1 MTQMKHLSIVDGAFL
16 HMESAEMP
24 MHVGSLNLFEPPA
37 GYSGEGFYEEVKAHV
52 AKRMHLAAVFTRK
65 LALMPFDLANPV
77 WIHDDDI
84 DLDYHVRYMVLPKPG
99 TIEQLEALAAR
110 LHSMLLD
117 RSRPL
122 WEFYVIEGLAD
133 GRIGFYGKVH
143 HAAVDGQAGVAM
155 ATSLF
160 DITPEPRAVKP
171 PREARANTYQ
181 LGVAELLAAALQ
193 NQIRQVV
200 ESLKLVPAL
209 ANTAPAR
216 RRRRSRSGARK
227 APRTAPR
234 ARPRRRRA
242 RFKLAPATP
251 FNHSITNQRA
261 FAAVSLPLP
270 EIKAIGKGVGASIN
284 DIVLWLCSTAL
295 RSYLKEGRELP
306 EKSLVAG
313 VPISLRQ
320 EGDTTS
326 NNQVAGT
333 LIDLGTEIADPAE
346 RLKAIKR
353 GTAAMKKQ
361 MGTFRGVIPTDFPSL
376 GSPWLISGL
385 ASLYG
390 RSRIAD
396 WLRLANVTISN
407 VPGSRV
413 PVYLCGAKMTDY
425 YPLSIVVHGV
435 ALNITVQSHVD
446 KICFGLIAC
455 RRAVPDVHELG
466 SQLERAMATLRE
478 LVARRPRSGRR
489 RRRRP
494 RSAGRAAAPARAAA
508 PRARQGGAA
517 RAPRQPRLRVVA
529 PAACVGAAP
538 AAASACGEAA
548 QGAAG
553 ARRAERAMRLVA
565 DVFVALVALLHVW
578 FLVLEMFL
586 WDKPLGLKTFRQTPR
601 SRGVEGARRQPG
613 PLQRLS
619 RRRAAWG
626 LSLGARA
633 RASRC
638 SSSAASSSP
647 ASTAPRPSAGRS
659 CSCRRCRRRSRSRWS
674 ASPTD
679 APQSGAAPLSCER
692 ISSPRAAHGCGAGS
706 GDGPGRALR
715 STATGPRSAPRPSS
729 ADSTSAEA
737 ANAATA
743 STRGRGRRRR

>member
-37 GYSGEGFYEEVKAHV
+37 GYRGEGFYEAVKAHV
-52 AKRMHLAAVFTRK
+52 AKRMHMAPVFTRK

-99 TIEQLEALAAR
+99 TLEQLEALAAR

-160 DITPEPRAVKP
+160 DLTPEPRAVKP
-171 PREARANTYQ
+171 PREVRANTYQ

-193 NQIRQVV
+193 NQARQLV
-200 ESLKLVPAL
+200 ESLKLLPAL
-209 ANTAPAR
+209 TKTVAGAAR
-216 RRRRSRSGARK
+216 DALAQRRAESAEDRAARK
-227 APRTAPR
+227 AAAPGSS
-234 ARPRRRRA
+234 
-242 RFKLAPATP
+242 FKFAPATP

-261 FAAVSLPLP
+261 FAAVSLPLG
-270 EIKAIGKGVGASIN
+270 EVKAIGKSVGASIN
-284 DIVLWLCSTAL
+284 DVVLWLCSTAL
-295 RSYLKEGRELP
+295 RSYLKDSRELP
-306 EKSLVAG
+306 DKSLVAG

-320 EGDTTS
+320 EGDTTA

-333 LIDLGTEIADPAE
+333 LIDLGTEIVDPLA
-346 RLKAIKR
+346 RLQAIQR
-353 GTAAMKKQ
+353 GTAAMKRQ

-376 GSPWLISGL
+376 GSPWLLSGL

-413 PVYLCGAKMTDY
+413 PVYLVGAKMTDY

-446 KICFGLIAC
+446 QLCFGLIAC

-466 SQLERAMATLRE
+466 HQLQRAMATLRM
-478 LVARRPRSGRR
+478 LV
-489 RRRRP
+489 
-494 RSAGRAAAPARAAA
+494 AAAPALAAAETKAAAESAAAAADVAAAAVAATRKKRPRAA
-508 PRARQGGAA
+508 RS
-517 RAPRQPRLRVVA
+517 PRLRVV
-529 PAACVGAAP
+529 PATVEAAAAAP
-538 AAASACGEAA
+538 AAKRKTRVAA
-548 QGAAG
+548 AV
-553 ARRAERAMRLVA
+553 R
-565 DVFVALVALLHVW
+565 
-578 FLVLEMFL
+578 
-586 WDKPLGLKTFRQTPR
+586 
-601 SRGVEGARRQPG
+601 
-613 PLQRLS
+613 
-619 RRRAAWG
+619 
-626 LSLGARA
+626 
-633 RASRC
+633 
-638 SSSAASSSP
+638 
-647 ASTAPRPSAGRS
+647 
-659 CSCRRCRRRSRSRWS
+659 
-674 ASPTD
+674 
-679 APQSGAAPLSCER
+679 
-692 ISSPRAAHGCGAGS
+692 
-706 GDGPGRALR
+706 
-715 STATGPRSAPRPSS
+715 
-729 ADSTSAEA
+729 
-737 ANAATA
+737 
-743 STRGRGRRRR
+743 

>member
-37 GYSGEGFYEEVKAHV
+37 GYSGEGFYEAVKAHV
-52 AKRMHLAAVFTRK
+52 ARRMHLAAVFTRK

-77 WIHDDDI
+77 WIQDDDI

-99 TIEQLEALAAR
+99 TTVQLEALAAR

-155 ATSLF
+155 ATSMF
-160 DITPEPRAVKP
+160 DLTPEPRAVKP
-171 PREARANTYQ
+171 PRESRAHTYQ

-193 NQIRQVV
+193 NQIQQLVHSVRLLPKVAATAYAAAKQ
-200 ESLKLVPAL
+200 SLA
-209 ANTAPAR
+209 T
-216 RRRRSRSGARK
+216 RRSESQADRAARK
-227 APRTAPR
+227 AEAAPT
-234 ARPRRRRA
+234 

-261 FAAVSLPLP
+261 FAAVSLPLL
-270 EIKAIGKGVGASIN
+270 EVKSIGKAVGASIN
-284 DIVLWLCSTAL
+284 DVVLWLCSTAL

-320 EGDTTS
+320 EGDTTA

-333 LIDLGTEIADPAE
+333 LIDLGTQLADPAA

-353 GTAAMKKQ
+353 GTAAMKRE

-385 ASLYG
+385 AALYG

-396 WLRLANVTISN
+396 WLRITNVTISN

-413 PVYLCGAKMTDY
+413 PVYLCGARMTDY
-425 YPLSIVVHGV
+425 YPLSIVVHGI

-446 KICFGLIAC
+446 QLCFGLIAC

-466 SQLERAMATLRE
+466 NHLQRAMATLRVLAPAVLAPVLE
-478 LVARRPRSGRR
+478 AAPSAATQSAPGVVAKSK
-489 RRRRP
+489 
-494 RSAGRAAAPARAAA
+494 RAAKRPLRRAVPVRPTP
-508 PRARQGGAA
+508 PRAEPV
-517 RAPRQPRLRVVA
+517 RAVRAPRLRVVA
-529 PAACVGAAP
+529 GADRAP
-538 AAASACGEAA
+538 APKTAVKATKPRK
-548 QGAAG
+548 
-553 ARRAERAMRLVA
+553 AR
-565 DVFVALVALLHVW
+565 
-578 FLVLEMFL
+578 
-586 WDKPLGLKTFRQTPR
+586 PL
-601 SRGVEGARRQPG
+601 
-613 PLQRLS
+613 
-619 RRRAAWG
+619 
-626 LSLGARA
+626 
-633 RASRC
+633 
-638 SSSAASSSP
+638 
-647 ASTAPRPSAGRS
+647 
-659 CSCRRCRRRSRSRWS
+659 
-674 ASPTD
+674 
-679 APQSGAAPLSCER
+679 
-692 ISSPRAAHGCGAGS
+692 
-706 GDGPGRALR
+706 
-715 STATGPRSAPRPSS
+715 
-729 ADSTSAEA
+729 
-737 ANAATA
+737 AAT
-743 STRGRGRRRR
+743 R

>member
-24 MHVGSLNLFEPPA
+24 MHVGSLNLFEAPA
-37 GYSGEGFYEEVKAHV
+37 GYKGEGFYEKVKEHV
-52 AKRMHLAAVFTRK
+52 ARRMHLAPVFTRK

-84 DLDYHVRYMVLPKPG
+84 DLDYHVRFMVLPKPG
-99 TIEQLEALAAR
+99 SLEQLEALAAR

-122 WEFYVIEGLAD
+122 WEFHVIEGLAD

-155 ATSLF
+155 ATSMF
-160 DITPEPRAVKP
+160 DLTPEPRAVKP

-193 NQIRQVV
+193 NQLQQLVQSIRLLPKVASTAYGAAREAIATRQS
-200 ESLKLVPAL
+200 ESQEDRA
-209 ANTAPAR
+209 
-216 RRRRSRSGARK
+216 ARK
-227 APRTAPR
+227 AEKPGT
-234 ARPRRRRA
+234 

-270 EIKAIGKGVGASIN
+270 EIKAIGKSVGASIN
-284 DIVLWLCSTAL
+284 DVVLWLCSTAL

-320 EGDTTS
+320 EGDTTA

-333 LIDLGTEIADPAE
+333 LVDLGTELADPVA

-353 GTAAMKKQ
+353 GTAAMKKE

-435 ALNITVQSHVD
+435 ALNITVQSHVEQ
-446 KICFGLIAC
+446 ICFGLIAC

-466 SQLERAMATLRE
+466 NHVKRAMETLRM
-478 LVARRPRSGRR
+478 LASHAVA
-489 RRRRP
+489 
-494 RSAGRAAAPARAAA
+494 AAAPAEAAEPALSAAANGRAA
-508 PRARQGGAA
+508 RAA
-517 RAPRQPRLRVVA
+517 RAPAKAKAKPARLSRLRVVA
-529 PAACVGAAP
+529 TGTQAP
-538 AAASACGEAA
+538 AK
-548 QGAAG
+548 
-553 ARRAERAMRLVA
+553 AR
-565 DVFVALVALLHVW
+565 
-578 FLVLEMFL
+578 
-586 WDKPLGLKTFRQTPR
+586 KPRPV
-601 SRGVEGARRQPG
+601 S
-613 PLQRLS
+613 
-619 RRRAAWG
+619 
-626 LSLGARA
+626 
-633 RASRC
+633 ASR
-638 SSSAASSSP
+638 
-647 ASTAPRPSAGRS
+647 
-659 CSCRRCRRRSRSRWS
+659 
-674 ASPTD
+674 
-679 APQSGAAPLSCER
+679 
-692 ISSPRAAHGCGAGS
+692 
-706 GDGPGRALR
+706 
-715 STATGPRSAPRPSS
+715 
-729 ADSTSAEA
+729 
-737 ANAATA
+737 
-743 STRGRGRRRR
+743 

>member
-37 GYSGEGFYEEVKAHV
+37 GYKGEGFYEKVKEHV
-52 AKRMHLAAVFTRK
+52 AKRMHLAPVFTRK

-77 WIHDDDI
+77 WIHDDDL

-99 TIEQLEALAAR
+99 SIEQLEALAAR

-155 ATSLF
+155 ATSIF
-160 DITPEPRAVKP
+160 DLTPEPRAVKA

-193 NQIRQVV
+193 NQFQQLVQSVRLLPKIASTALGAVKEAIATRQN
-200 ESLKLVPAL
+200 ESKEDRA
-209 ANTAPAR
+209 
-216 RRRRSRSGARK
+216 ARK
-227 APRTAPR
+227 AEAPST
-234 ARPRRRRA
+234 

-270 EIKAIGKGVGASIN
+270 EVKAIGKSVGASIN
-284 DIVLWLCSTAL
+284 DVVLWLCSTAL

-306 EKSLVAG
+306 DKSLVAG

-320 EGDTTS
+320 EGDTTA

-333 LIDLGTEIADPAE
+333 LIDLGTELADPVA

-353 GTAAMKKQ
+353 GTAAMKRE

-385 ASLYG
+385 AALYG

-413 PVYLCGAKMTDY
+413 PVYLVGAKMTDY
-425 YPLSIVVHGV
+425 YPVSIVVHGI

-446 KICFGLIAC
+446 QLCFGFIAC

-466 SQLERAMATLRE
+466 THMKRAMETLRA
-478 LVARRPRSGRR
+478 LA
-489 RRRRP
+489 
-494 RSAGRAAAPARAAA
+494 AAALAAPAKAAVALPAATPEADTA
-508 PRARQGGAA
+508 PVLAANGKGARAA
-517 RAPRQPRLRVVA
+517 RAKAAHARATRTPRRRAGATASGSPGKPRKAR
-529 PAACVGAAP
+529 P
-538 AAASACGEAA
+538 AAA
-548 QGAAG
+548 
-553 ARRAERAMRLVA
+553 AR
-565 DVFVALVALLHVW
+565 
-578 FLVLEMFL
+578 
-586 WDKPLGLKTFRQTPR
+586 
-601 SRGVEGARRQPG
+601 
-613 PLQRLS
+613 
-619 RRRAAWG
+619 
-626 LSLGARA
+626 
-633 RASRC
+633 
-638 SSSAASSSP
+638 
-647 ASTAPRPSAGRS
+647 
-659 CSCRRCRRRSRSRWS
+659 
-674 ASPTD
+674 
-679 APQSGAAPLSCER
+679 
-692 ISSPRAAHGCGAGS
+692 
-706 GDGPGRALR
+706 
-715 STATGPRSAPRPSS
+715 
-729 ADSTSAEA
+729 
-737 ANAATA
+737 
-743 STRGRGRRRR
+743 

>member
-1 MTQMKHLSIVDGAFL
+1 MKHLSIVDGAFL

-24 MHVGSLNLFEPPA
+24 MHVGSLNLFEAPA
-37 GYSGEGFYEEVKAHV
+37 GYKGEGFYEKVKEHV

-99 TIEQLEALAAR
+99 TMAQMEALAAR

-155 ATSLF
+155 ATSMF
-160 DITPEPRAVKP
+160 DLTPEPRAVKP

-181 LGVAELLAAALQ
+181 LGVAELLAAALT
-193 NQIRQVV
+193 NQIQQLVQSVKLLPKVASTAYGAAKEAIATRRNESDDDRAARQAD
-200 ESLKLVPAL
+200 KPP
-209 ANTAPAR
+209 T
-216 RRRRSRSGARK
+216 
-227 APRTAPR
+227 
-234 ARPRRRRA
+234 

-251 FNHSITNQRA
+251 FNHSITNQRS

-270 EIKAIGKGVGASIN
+270 EVKTIGKAVGASIN
-284 DIVLWLCSTAL
+284 DVVLWLCSTAL
-295 RSYLKEGRELP
+295 RSYLKDGRELP
-306 EKSLVAG
+306 DKSLVAG

-320 EGDTTS
+320 EGDTTA

-385 ASLYG
+385 AALYG

-396 WLRLANVTISN
+396 WLRITNVTISN

-425 YPLSIVVHGV
+425 YPLSIVVHGI

-446 KICFGLIAC
+446 QLCFGLIAC

-466 SQLERAMATLRE
+466 SHLQRAMATLRA
-478 LVARRPRSGRR
+478 LVGPAL
-489 RRRRP
+489 
-494 RSAGRAAAPARAAA
+494 AAAAVAAKAASESASAPAERATPARAKRRP
-508 PRARQGGAA
+508 PRVKAEPA

-529 PAACVGAAP
+529 PGTRAP
-538 AAASACGEAA
+538 AAAGSA
-548 QGAAG
+548 
-553 ARRAERAMRLVA
+553 
-565 DVFVALVALLHVW
+565 
-578 FLVLEMFL
+578 
-586 WDKPLGLKTFRQTPR
+586 
-601 SRGVEGARRQPG
+601 
-613 PLQRLS
+613 
-619 RRRAAWG
+619 
-626 LSLGARA
+626 
-633 RASRC
+633 
-638 SSSAASSSP
+638 
-647 ASTAPRPSAGRS
+647 
-659 CSCRRCRRRSRSRWS
+659 
-674 ASPTD
+674 
-679 APQSGAAPLSCER
+679 
-692 ISSPRAAHGCGAGS
+692 
-706 GDGPGRALR
+706 
-715 STATGPRSAPRPSS
+715 
-729 ADSTSAEA
+729 TSAKSAKA
-737 ANAATA
+737 AKPRKARPLADA
-743 STRGRGRRRR
+743 R

>member
-1 MTQMKHLSIVDGAFL
+1 
-16 HMESAEMP
+16 MP
-24 MHVGSLNLFEPPA
+24 MHVGSLNLFDPPA
-37 GYSGEGFYEEVKAHV
+37 GYSGEGFYEKVKEHV

-99 TIEQLEALAAR
+99 TMAQMEALAAR

-155 ATSLF
+155 ATSMF
-160 DITPEPRAVKP
+160 DLTPEPRAVKP

-181 LGVAELLAAALQ
+181 LGVAELLAAALT
-193 NQIRQVV
+193 NQIQQLVQSVKLLPKVASTAYGAAKEAIATRRNESDDDRAARQAD
-200 ESLKLVPAL
+200 KPP
-209 ANTAPAR
+209 T
-216 RRRRSRSGARK
+216 
-227 APRTAPR
+227 
-234 ARPRRRRA
+234 

-251 FNHSITNQRA
+251 FNHSITNQRS

-270 EIKAIGKGVGASIN
+270 EVKTIGKSVGASIN
-284 DIVLWLCSTAL
+284 DVVLWLCSTAL
-295 RSYLKEGRELP
+295 RSYLKEGSELP
-306 EKSLVAG
+306 AKSLVAG

-320 EGDTTS
+320 EGDTTA

-385 ASLYG
+385 AALYG

-396 WLRLANVTISN
+396 WLRITNVTISN

-425 YPLSIVVHGV
+425 YPLSIVVHGI

-446 KICFGLIAC
+446 QLCFGLIAC

-466 SQLERAMATLRE
+466 SHLQRAMATLRA
-478 LVARRPRSGRR
+478 LVGPAL
-489 RRRRP
+489 
-494 RSAGRAAAPARAAA
+494 AAAAVAAKAASESASAPAERATPARAKRRP
-508 PRARQGGAA
+508 PRVKAEPA

-529 PAACVGAAP
+529 PGTRAP
-538 AAASACGEAA
+538 AAAGSA
-548 QGAAG
+548 
-553 ARRAERAMRLVA
+553 
-565 DVFVALVALLHVW
+565 
-578 FLVLEMFL
+578 
-586 WDKPLGLKTFRQTPR
+586 
-601 SRGVEGARRQPG
+601 
-613 PLQRLS
+613 
-619 RRRAAWG
+619 
-626 LSLGARA
+626 
-633 RASRC
+633 
-638 SSSAASSSP
+638 
-647 ASTAPRPSAGRS
+647 
-659 CSCRRCRRRSRSRWS
+659 
-674 ASPTD
+674 
-679 APQSGAAPLSCER
+679 
-692 ISSPRAAHGCGAGS
+692 
-706 GDGPGRALR
+706 
-715 STATGPRSAPRPSS
+715 
-729 ADSTSAEA
+729 TSAKSAKA
-737 ANAATA
+737 AKPRKARPLADA
-743 STRGRGRRRR
+743 R

>member
-24 MHVGSLNLFEPPA
+24 MHVGSLNLFDPPA
-37 GYSGEGFYEEVKAHV
+37 GYAGEGFYEQVKAHV
-52 AKRMHLAAVFTRK
+52 ARRMHLAPVFTRK

-84 DLDYHVRYMVLPKPG
+84 DLDYHVRFMVLPKPG
-99 TIEQLEALAAR
+99 SIEQLEALAAR

-155 ATSLF
+155 ATSMF
-160 DITPEPRAVKP
+160 DLTPEPRAVKP
-171 PREARANTYQ
+171 PRESRANTYQ

-193 NQIRQVV
+193 NQIQQLVQSV
-200 ESLKLVPAL
+200 KLLPKVAS
-209 ANTAPAR
+209 TAYGAAR
-216 RRRRSRSGARK
+216 DAIATRRSESEEDRAARK
-227 APRTAPR
+227 AEAPST
-234 ARPRRRRA
+234 

-261 FAAVSLPLP
+261 FAAVSLPLA
-270 EIKAIGKGVGASIN
+270 EIKATGKAVGASIN
-284 DIVLWLCSTAL
+284 DVVLWLCSTAL

-320 EGDTTS
+320 EGDTTA

-333 LIDLGTEIADPAE
+333 LIDLGTEIADPAA

-353 GTAAMKKQ
+353 GTAAMKKE

-396 WLRLANVTISN
+396 WLRLTNVTISN

-425 YPLSIVVHGV
+425 YPLSIVVHGI
-435 ALNITVQSHVD
+435 ALNITAQSHVD
-446 KICFGLIAC
+446 QLCFGLIAC

-466 SQLERAMATLRE
+466 NHVRRAMATLRA
-478 LVARRPRSGRR
+478 LVGPALAAPAASEAASV
-489 RRRRP
+489 P
-494 RSAGRAAAPARAAA
+494 SAAAAAKATAPARAK
-508 PRARQGGAA
+508 RRSA
-517 RAPRQPRLRVVA
+517 RAKPEPVQARQPRLRVVA
-529 PAACVGAAP
+529 ARTRAAP
-538 AAASACGEAA
+538 AKA
-548 QGAAG
+548 
-553 ARRAERAMRLVA
+553 V
-565 DVFVALVALLHVW
+565 
-578 FLVLEMFL
+578 
-586 WDKPLGLKTFRQTPR
+586 KPATKPRKT
-601 SRGVEGARRQPG
+601 
-613 PLQRLS
+613 
-619 RRRAAWG
+619 
-626 LSLGARA
+626 
-633 RASRC
+633 
-638 SSSAASSSP
+638 
-647 ASTAPRPSAGRS
+647 
-659 CSCRRCRRRSRSRWS
+659 
-674 ASPTD
+674 
-679 APQSGAAPLSCER
+679 
-692 ISSPRAAHGCGAGS
+692 
-706 GDGPGRALR
+706 RAL
-715 STATGPRSAPRPSS
+715 
-729 ADSTSAEA
+729 A
-737 ANAATA
+737 AA
-743 STRGRGRRRR
+743 R

>member
-1 MTQMKHLSIVDGAFL
+1 MKHLSIVDGAFL

-24 MHVGSLNLFEPPA
+24 MHVGSLNLFDPPA
-37 GYSGEGFYEEVKAHV
+37 GYSGEGFYEKVKEHV

-99 TIEQLEALAAR
+99 TMAQMEALAAR

-155 ATSLF
+155 ATSMF
-160 DITPEPRAVKP
+160 DLTPEPRAVKP

-181 LGVAELLAAALQ
+181 LGVAELLAAALT
-193 NQIRQVV
+193 NQIQQLVQSVKLLPKVASTAYGAAKEAIATRRTESDDDRAARQAD
-200 ESLKLVPAL
+200 KPP
-209 ANTAPAR
+209 T
-216 RRRRSRSGARK
+216 
-227 APRTAPR
+227 
-234 ARPRRRRA
+234 

-251 FNHSITNQRA
+251 FNHSITNQRS

-270 EIKAIGKGVGASIN
+270 EVKTIGKAVGASIN
-284 DIVLWLCSTAL
+284 DVVLWLCSTAL
-295 RSYLKEGRELP
+295 RSYLKDGRELP
-306 EKSLVAG
+306 DKSLVAG

-320 EGDTTS
+320 EGDTTA

-385 ASLYG
+385 AALYG

-396 WLRLANVTISN
+396 WLRITNVTISN

-425 YPLSIVVHGV
+425 YPLSIVVHGI

-446 KICFGLIAC
+446 QLCFGLIAC

-466 SQLERAMATLRE
+466 SHLQRAMATLRA
-478 LVARRPRSGRR
+478 LVGPAL
-489 RRRRP
+489 
-494 RSAGRAAAPARAAA
+494 AAAAVAAKAASESASAPAERATPARAKRRP
-508 PRARQGGAA
+508 PRVKAEPA

-529 PAACVGAAP
+529 PGTRAP
-538 AAASACGEAA
+538 AATGSA
-548 QGAAG
+548 
-553 ARRAERAMRLVA
+553 
-565 DVFVALVALLHVW
+565 
-578 FLVLEMFL
+578 
-586 WDKPLGLKTFRQTPR
+586 
-601 SRGVEGARRQPG
+601 
-613 PLQRLS
+613 
-619 RRRAAWG
+619 
-626 LSLGARA
+626 
-633 RASRC
+633 
-638 SSSAASSSP
+638 
-647 ASTAPRPSAGRS
+647 
-659 CSCRRCRRRSRSRWS
+659 
-674 ASPTD
+674 
-679 APQSGAAPLSCER
+679 
-692 ISSPRAAHGCGAGS
+692 
-706 GDGPGRALR
+706 
-715 STATGPRSAPRPSS
+715 
-729 ADSTSAEA
+729 TSAKSAKA
-737 ANAATA
+737 AKPRKARPLADA
-743 STRGRGRRRR
+743 R